1 MLYFYTIV
9 ILIICKIMMK
19 LQENKLVNKFREE
32 CLKQYDTEIRLYGD
46 YILDMTVR
54 DLYKTCKIVVDNREK
69 SNNKYIDEIIGDLD
83 ILSKSGKI
91 KKYMKIDE
99 IIRKLKQIISD
110 NRGMKIT
117 EKQKEKIYIYLRE
130 LEADYNYSA

>member
-1 MLYFYTIV
+1 
-9 ILIICKIMMK
+9 MK

-32 CLKQYDTEIRLYGD
+32 CLKHYDTEIRLQGD

-130 LEADYNYSA
+130 LEADYNYSAQVFNNMERAISLI

>member
-1 MLYFYTIV
+1 
-9 ILIICKIMMK
+9 
-19 LQENKLVNKFREE
+19 
-32 CLKQYDTEIRLYGD
+32 
-46 YILDMTVR
+46 MTVR